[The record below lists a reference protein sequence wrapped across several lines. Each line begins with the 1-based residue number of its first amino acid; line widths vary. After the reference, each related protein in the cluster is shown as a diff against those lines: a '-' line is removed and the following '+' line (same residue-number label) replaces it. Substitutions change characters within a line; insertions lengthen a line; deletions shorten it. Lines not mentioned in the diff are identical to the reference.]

1 MPDACATPAWDRLAA
16 ELRTFVA
23 RRIDDP
29 ADVDDVVQETLLRMH
44 RNLGDLS
51 DGDAVGAW
59 MTRIARHAIIDRHR
73 DRAARARRHDRAAA
87 DPAVAPTHA
96 VEPDLPD
103 EPDPAALL
111 SACVVP
117 FVDVLPEPYARALR
131 LTELQ
136 GLTQREAA
144 EHEGISVS
152 GMKSRVQRGRALL
165 RDELE
170 RCCEIALDA
179 RGRVVEATPRRCD
192 GCG

>member
-51 DGDAVGAW
+51 DGAAVGAW

-73 DRAARARRHDRAAA
+73 DRAARTRRHDRAAA
-87 DPAVAPTHA
+87 DPAIGPAPTTA
-96 VEPDLPD
+96 PADLD
-103 EPDPAALL
+103 APDPAALL

-117 FVDVLPEPYARALR
+117 FVDALPEPYARALH

-136 GLTQREAA
+136 GMTQRQAA
-144 EHEGISVS
+144 EHEGISLS
-152 GMKSRVQRGRALL
+152 GMKSPVQRGRALL

-170 RCCEIALDA
+170 RCCQIALDA
-179 RGRVVEATPRRCD
+179 RGRVIEATPRACD